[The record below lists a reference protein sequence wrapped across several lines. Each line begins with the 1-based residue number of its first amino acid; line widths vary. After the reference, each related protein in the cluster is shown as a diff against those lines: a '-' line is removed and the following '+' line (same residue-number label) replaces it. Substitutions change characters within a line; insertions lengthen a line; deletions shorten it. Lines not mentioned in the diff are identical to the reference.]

1 MDCGE
6 SWTCLLR
13 STGFEGVH
21 CSVTSRWDN
30 GLVAKRHPSLVW
42 SNWMERTRGEAYP
55 LTTCFDLKTNEYP
68 TEMDDHSNHC
78 RHLPGQLQLGSLVWG
93 ERPRVTRSDAGRAGY
108 QRCQQ
113 SDCWPKHWGVEVE
126 TTKHGDTNSLRIFGC
141 PENRV
146 EPKTRGFSMIFLVET
161 TDFGC
166 PHLRPYART
175 SWSRL
180 FWMKRQ
186 LIQVLNLVLHLLWVK
201 QCHKPIPSH
210 HHFRK
215 WYVTTIPSHG
225 WGLFSM
231 VLPTLVRWFSQLVAP
246 STALVPWRSQWRV
259 PWQATTGTRRV
270 HGNRSESSWC
280 LDRTTFFGG

>member
-1 MDCGE
+1 MDD
-6 SWTCLLR
+6 SDDHNR
-13 STGFEGVH
+13 STA
-21 CSVTSRWDN
+21 DI
-30 GLVAKRHPSLVW
+30 
-42 SNWMERTRGEAYP
+42 
-55 LTTCFDLKTNEYP
+55 
-68 TEMDDHSNHC
+68 
-78 RHLPGQLQLGSLVWG
+78 LPGLQLGSEEKVPG
-93 ERPRVTRSDAGRAGY
+93 SPGRTQAQGRVTGH
-108 QRCQQ
+108 QRCQ

-146 EPKTRGFSMIFLVET
+146 EPKTRGFSMVFLVET
-161 TDFGC
+161 TNFGC
-166 PHLRPYART
+166 PHFSPYART

-201 QCHKPIPSH
+201 QCHKPSPSH

-246 STALVPWRSQWRV
+246 SP
-259 PWQATTGTRRV
+259 
-270 HGNRSESSWC
+270 
-280 LDRTTFFGG
+280 